1 MFAKLRTYVFGVL
14 FFLPTIGIAQQK
26 SDSVTQLQEVVIE
39 QSRLGS
45 YAISN
50 YTLRVD
56 SLTNQLSSAGSL
68 ADLLRKHGFG
78 HLRSYG
84 PGGLASAS
92 FRGTGSSHTAVLWN
106 GINLLS
112 PLSGQLDL
120 SQVPVSFID
129 DASVQTGGAAS
140 LYGNGSIGGT
150 IQLNNKAQFSE
161 GLKLNTFGSTGSFG
175 SYYQDLG
182 ASWSGKKF
190 ITSTKVFFSEAQN
203 DFEFLNKS
211 VFPAKEEKRVH
222 TAVRQRGILQQNY
235 WQPSAQHLL
244 TFKFWYQDNTY
255 QVPNPTSVPRKAVAV
270 EQNTFYRAVAGWHF
284 DHRLFDLSYQGAFVK
299 HDLNYADSV
308 IDLNYANSVIY
319 LLSKNT
325 FNTSIN
331 NVELN
336 FSLAKNIYVTSG
348 LNYTWEQGIVDAFGN
363 EVPQRNRAAVFSALK
378 WMPATKWELAA
389 AFREEMVNG
398 EYMPVAPSLTTKFKL
413 SPGVSFYGS
422 LSRNY
427 RIPTFNDLYW
437 KGAGGI
443 GSANLKTETSLSNE
457 VGFSYSSNAKSFRHP
472 SLLVKAAIFSNHVTD
487 WIQWNPL
494 TAAVWSPQN
503 IKKVW
508 SRGIEAQGNARMV
521 MSQVVMELSFQYT
534 FTRSTNDDIY
544 ENATSNELN
553 KQLMLTP
560 THEGSATARAIWKG
574 YTLNIVSTYTG
585 KQYTDSDNNEFNALK
600 AYSVS
605 SLWFNK
611 AISFNTVKVTLMS
624 EVNNI
629 FDVSYQS
636 RQGYPMPGINYKV
649 GVIFHFNKPNQL

>member
-1 MFAKLRTYVFGVL
+1 MFTKLRTLVFRVL
-14 FFLPTIGIAQQK
+14 VFLPLVVNAQQK
-26 SDSVTQLQEVVIE
+26 IDSVTQLQDVVIE

-56 SLTNQLSSAGSL
+56 SLTNQLGSAGSL

-84 PGGLASAS
+84 SGGLASAS

-150 IQLNNKAQFSE
+150 IQLNNKARFSE
-161 GLKLNTFGSTGSFG
+161 GLKLNAFGSTGSFG

-190 ITSTKVFFSEAQN
+190 VTSTKVFFSEAQN
-203 DFEFLNKS
+203 DFEFLNRNF
-211 VFPAKEEKRVH
+211 FPAKEEKRVH
-222 TAVRQRGILQQNY
+222 TAVRQKGILQQNY
-235 WQPSAQHLL
+235 WQPTAQHLL

-255 QVPNPTSVPRKAVAV
+255 QVPNPTSVSREAEAV
-270 EQNTFYRAVAGWHF
+270 EQNTFYRAVTGWHF

-299 HDLNYADSV
+299 HDLNYADPV
-308 IDLNYANSVIY
+308 ID

-336 FSLAKNIYVTSG
+336 FALAKNIYVTSG

-378 WMPATKWELAA
+378 WIPATKWELAA

-398 EYMPVAPSLTTKFKL
+398 EYMPLAQSLTTKFKL
-413 SPGVSFYGS
+413 SPVVSFYSS
-422 LSRNY
+422 LSKNY

-437 KGAGGI
+437 KGAGGL
-443 GSANLKTETSLSNE
+443 GNANLKTETSLSNE
-457 VGFSYSSNAKSFRHP
+457 VGFNYSTNAKSFMHP
-472 SLLVKAAIFSNHVTD
+472 SLSFKAAVFSNHVTD

-494 TAAVWSPQN
+494 TAAMWSPQN

-521 MSQVVMELSFQYT
+521 MRQVIMELSFQYT
-534 FTRSTNDDIY
+534 FTRSTNEDIY
-544 ENATSNELN
+544 ENSSSNELN

-560 THEGSATARAIWKG
+560 THEGSATARATWKG

-585 KQYTDSDNNEFNALK
+585 KQYTDGDNNEFNALK

-605 SLWFNK
+605 SLWINK
-611 AISFNTVKVTLMS
+611 AISFNTVKFTLMS
-624 EVNNI
+624 EVNNV

-636 RQGYPMPGINYKV
+636 RPGYPMPGINYKV